1 MAADP
6 ELRTTQAGVS
16 VATFRVAVSRR
27 YKNAQGGHDADFFT
41 VVAWRQTAE
50 FVKKYVTKG
59 RKVAVEGTMQCRQYD
74 AQDGTKRTVWELI
87 ADNVETLDKVTERPT
102 EATATQ
108 EAAGSVEV
116 DEDPDSLPF

>member
-1 MAADP
+1 M
-6 ELRTTQAGVS
+6 
-16 VATFRVAVSRR
+16 ATFRVAVSRR

-59 RKVAVEGTMQCRQYD
+59 RKVAVEGTMQSRQYTTT
-74 AQDGTKRTVWELI
+74 DGVNRTVWEII
-87 ADNVETLDKVTERPT
+87 ADNVETLDKAAERPT

-108 EAAGSVEV
+108 EAAGFVEV
-116 DEDPDSLPF
+116 DDGDDLPFD